1 MAIPVKMLRL
11 SKVAT
16 TAEIIEWLKSPGEPV
31 REGEPLLRVLSEKA
45 TVEVEAPASGIL
57 LRVLVPAGKEVPV
70 GTLLA
75 WIGQPGETPETSAP
89 AEMAQASVAAAREA
103 ERRPSPEPAA
113 PAGKIKAAPA
123 ARRLAAEHGINLAEV
138 AGSGPDGMIMP
149 SDVERIIEQRSQGAG
164 EQRGERA
171 GMPEISLPPLE
182 EAVGPEM
189 RIEPLTGIQRVM
201 MQRMTMNRQTVAQ
214 ATTVAEADVSEIMG
228 LRATVPATLTAW
240 VILAAVRAL
249 REYPIL
255 NASLRAD
262 GIAYHEHVHV
272 GVSVETDAGLM
283 VPVIH
288 NAQQMTLSQIQRE
301 LSRLVEAARTGT
313 LAPSDVEG
321 ATFTVTNS
329 GVLGSVLYTPMI
341 VPPQSAILGM
351 GRAAKTPVVR
361 DEQVVIR
368 TMMYLCLSYDHRFIA
383 GGIAVRYLQRVRAY
397 LENPVSLVWDAG
409 A

>member
-1 MAIPVKMLRL
+1 
-11 SKVAT
+11 
-16 TAEIIEWLKSPGEPV
+16 
-31 REGEPLLRVLSEKA
+31 
-45 TVEVEAPASGIL
+45 
-57 LRVLVPAGKEVPV
+57 
-70 GTLLA
+70 
-75 WIGQPGETPETSAP
+75 
-89 AEMAQASVAAAREA
+89 
-103 ERRPSPEPAA
+103 
-113 PAGKIKAAPA
+113 
-123 ARRLAAEHGINLAEV
+123 
-138 AGSGPDGMIMP
+138 MIMS
-149 SDVERIIEQRSQGAG
+149 SDVERAIEQRSQGAG
-164 EQRGERA
+164 EQRGA
-171 GMPEISLPPLE
+171 ISLPPLE

-214 ATTVAEADVSEIMG
+214 ATTVAEVDVSEIMG

-351 GRAAKTPVVR
+351 GRAAKTPMVR